1 MNRTRLIFLVL
12 FLCVPFLAHGE
23 DVATTTPEMSPVVAT
38 STPAFAEEATTTE
51 KLATTTVSVLEE
63 ATTTESV
70 ASTTESIPPVSI
82 TLTIETPGT
91 TLMAG
96 TLTVD
101 ACDPYLG
108 SATKTVTGY
117 CAVLQ
122 SGIDSAWSWFG
133 NDAFID
139 SIAAI
144 HNDYGAGAY
153 WNWFT
158 DLSFGMSALNT
169 HVLTANE
176 SLLIT
181 IGQLPLRISSSDS
194 ALQLGSSTVLTVEEF
209 GFDNSFNPVWIPSA
223 SSTIHIGTDTYETDS
238 SGFLVYTPST
248 SGSVPVYANKD
259 TFLQSST
266 ITLVVTE
273 VPILAVPTVFGGSG
287 NVRVSTKPVD
297 PIASA
302 LSFLLSQRTSE
313 GLFSSALL
321 TEWGAIGLARTGT
334 SLQSFESYLQRPSSS
349 SNATDYERLA
359 MARSAL
365 GLPITSEITEI
376 VSRFDGT
383 QIGDPGLVNDD
394 IFALIPLSHAGYS
407 SSDPLIRSVVTFMLT
422 RQSEEGSWGSVD
434 LTAAAIQAL
443 YPFRSVAGVS
453 SAMNRA
459 KGFLRKTQQETG
471 CFGNTFSTSWA
482 IMAIHTLGEAPQDWK
497 GASGV
502 SAYTCLRSLQS
513 TDGGFESSRDSS
525 TRIWATAY
533 ALPALQGLTWDDLLS
548 YAPKAEITPTT
559 PSTFVEEK
567 IVEAVPEIQPVAVE
581 ADVTSPVQPD
591 TLQVVSPRPKITQ
604 KKQPEPN
611 ALVAGVGSA
620 VPEPTAPTHDSFWQQ
635 AVAFLYSL
643 LQFFRLAR

>member
-1 MNRTRLIFLVL
+1 MNKARLIYLML

-23 DVATTTPEMSPVVAT
+23 ELATTTPEVSPVVAT
-38 STPAFAEEATTTE
+38 STPEFI
-51 KLATTTVSVLEE
+51 EE
-63 ATTTESV
+63 ATTTESI

-82 TLTIETPGT
+82 TLTIETPGATLT
-91 TLMAG
+91 TG
-96 TLTVD
+96 TLSVS
-101 ACDPYLG
+101 ACDPYPG

-122 SGIDSAWSWFG
+122 SGIDATWSWFG
-133 NDAFID
+133 EDAFID
-139 SIAAI
+139 SIATV

-153 WNWFT
+153 WNWFA

-169 HVLTANE
+169 HILTANE

-181 IGQLPLRISSSDS
+181 IGQLPLRISSFDS

-238 SGFLVYTPST
+238 DGTLTYAPGT
-248 SGSVPVYANKD
+248 SGSVSMYANKD

-266 ITLVVTE
+266 ITLEVTE
-273 VPILAVPTVFGGSG
+273 VPVPVAVVASGSG
-287 NVRVSTKPVD
+287 SVRVSTKPVD
-297 PIASA
+297 PVASA
-302 LSFLLSQRTSE
+302 LSFLLSQRTHE

-334 SLQSFESYLQRPSSS
+334 SLQSFEAYLERPSSS
-349 SNATDYERLA
+349 SNTTDYERLA

-365 GLPITSEITEI
+365 GLPITNEVAEI

-394 IFALIPLSHAGYS
+394 IFALIPLNHAGYS
-407 SSDPLIRSVVTFMLT
+407 SSDPLIRSVVAFILT
-422 RQSEEGSWGSVD
+422 KQSEEGSWGSVD
-434 LTAAAIQAL
+434 ISAAAVQAL
-443 YPFRSVAGVS
+443 YPFRSVSGIS
-453 SAMNRA
+453 SALNKAR
-459 KGFLRKTQQETG
+459 GFLRKTQQETG
-471 CFGNTFSTSWA
+471 CFGNTFSTSWV
-482 IMAIHTLGEAPQDWK
+482 IMALHTLGEAPQDWK

-581 ADVTSPVQPD
+581 EIVTSAVQPN
-591 TLQVVSPRPKITQ
+591 TIQEVSPRPEITQ
-604 KKQPEPN
+604 AYQPKPN

-620 VPEPTAPTHDSFWQQ
+620 VPEPITSAHDSLWQQ